1 MSYTIRPATPDDVPE
16 LARLIERSARALS
29 AGFYS
34 AEETEAA
41 IRYVYGVDS
50 SLIADCTYFIVES
63 PEGAV
68 AGCGG
73 WSRRRKLYGGDQ
85 HSGGESPLLDPTT
98 EPAKIRAFFVAPE
111 HARRGVAKMLLDHC
125 SAAASAER
133 FTRLELM
140 ATLPG
145 VPFYRVHGFHELEP
159 MRDVLPDGTALSFA
173 RMERSL
179 RG

>member
-1 MSYTIRPATPDDVPE
+1 MSYTIRPATPADVPE

-50 SLIADCTYFIVES
+50 SLIADGTYFVVES
-63 PEGAV
+63 PEGEV

-85 HSGGESPLLDPTT
+85 HSGGESPAARPRHRARQDPRLLRRT
-98 EPAKIRAFFVAPE
+98 RARASRCRE
-111 HARRGVAKMLLDHC
+111 DAARPLLG
-125 SAAASAER
+125 R
-133 FTRLELM
+133 
-140 ATLPG
+140 
-145 VPFYRVHGFHELEP
+145 RV
-159 MRDVLPDGTALSFA
+159 R
-173 RMERSL
+173 
-179 RG
+179 